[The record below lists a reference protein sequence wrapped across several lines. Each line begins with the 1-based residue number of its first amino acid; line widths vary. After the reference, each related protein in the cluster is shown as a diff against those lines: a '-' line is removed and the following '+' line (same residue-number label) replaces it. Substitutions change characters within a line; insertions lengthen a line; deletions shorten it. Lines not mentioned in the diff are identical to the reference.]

1 MSTGHAGSA
10 REALLEA
17 IEASAARHGTP
28 REAVERQLADARR
41 LTEAE
46 ARLRLK
52 RQRIAS
58 GRGPKGGAADP

>member
-1 MSTGHAGSA
+1 MSTEPGGSA
-10 REALLEA
+10 RKALLDA

-58 GRGPKGGAADP
+58 GRAPRAGAGEP